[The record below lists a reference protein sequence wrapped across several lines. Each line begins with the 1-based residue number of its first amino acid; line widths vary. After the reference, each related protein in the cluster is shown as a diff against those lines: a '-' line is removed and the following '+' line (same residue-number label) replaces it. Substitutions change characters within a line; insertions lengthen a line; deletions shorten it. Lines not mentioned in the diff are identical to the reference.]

1 MLAYTGYLVLLKSLH
16 SGQVHRAQ
24 GCDICL
30 LKQLRGEWD
39 QKLVPQPHFFPSHPL
54 LFNSRGFP
62 SCCLHVGNRFIF
74 LFTCISWCKL
84 PGRQWGGLNSSGW
97 RVGEKKE
104 RNKEEIK
111 RNSCLNQKDG
121 PDIQT
126 AELNLGSCS
135 KWRWGAEEVELVTSF
150 ENLLPSFS

>member
-1 MLAYTGYLVLLKSLH
+1 MG
-16 SGQVHRAQ
+16 R
-24 GCDICL
+24 I
-30 LKQLRGEWD
+30 
-39 QKLVPQPHFFPSHPL
+39 KLI
-54 LFNSRGFP
+54 RME
-62 SCCLHVGNRFIF
+62 
-74 LFTCISWCKL
+74 
-84 PGRQWGGLNSSGW
+84 GGG
-97 RVGEKKE
+97 KE
-104 RNKEEIK
+104 RNKEEIKRK